1 VKEEYKYIT
10 EYIKEIDK
18 LYKLRMS
25 KELGYRS
32 SLQKLFKNITGI
44 EPINEPDIIECGK
57 PDLLIQKDEI
67 SIGYIETKNINADFN
82 NKTNK
87 EQINRYKES
96 LSNIIVT
103 DYIIFLYYRDNEYIT
118 SINIGKE
125 VDGKIIE
132 NKIDYDKFLEMIKI
146 FTKYEGIKIN
156 NSEKL
161 AKIMANKT
169 RFLKKIIKEIF
180 VVYKDKENSI
190 KEQMNIFKEY
200 LIHDLD
206 ENKFSDI
213 YSQTIAYGLFAAKL
227 YDKSGYKMSRF
238 SVSELIPQSNPFLKR
253 FFHYIMGP
261 DIDEN
266 IKWFVDDFAEFF
278 NKVDIEKI
286 KDEFENKKQDPYIY
300 FYETFL
306 DEYDKKQKKEMG
318 AYYTPIPV
326 VKFIINSVDEIL
338 KKEFELE
345 EGIADS
351 SKIHLPIKYED
362 GKIKQQPYPKVQILD
377 PATGTGTFLSEIID
391 KVYNIFK
398 NENKGMWQE
407 YCENYLIP
415 RIYGFEY
422 LMASYTIAHLKIDM
436 KLKETGYYKKNWEYR
451 RLGIYLTNTLEE
463 FDKNIKELA
472 LLKWLSDEAK
482 EARIIKS
489 ETPVMIVL
497 GNPPYNVKS
506 KNSFEDD
513 IYLSYKK
520 EPGGIENLDEKNMNN
535 LNDDYVKFIGYGHSL
550 INKNKEGILAYIN
563 NNGFLDNS
571 TFRGMRW
578 SLLNTFDK
586 IYIINLH
593 GDVEKNKDSGDKEDE
608 NVFNIKKG
616 VSINIFIK
624 NNKKKENEL
633 ANVYYAEIRG
643 NKNIKYDFLL
653 DSNNI
658 YNIKLEN
665 IKIKEPYYYLSP
677 KLYENEN
684 KYNEYFGIQELFNVY
699 SSGTQTGRDHFTINE
714 NKEILINNINEFL
727 SLDDEKA
734 RERFDLGED
743 TGEWKIKYAKKDL
756 ISNTLINNNFDYD
769 KIIKIQ
775 YRPFDIRYTY
785 FTGNSKGFHRRPAGK
800 IMRHFIIGSNIG
812 LIFKRGLVGNAPT
825 VFVTNTINNLR
836 SWSRTGM
843 IGDDYIAPLYI
854 YPFENDKEKHIN
866 LNSEI
871 LSRIEGITKLK
882 FVDKNIDD
890 DKTFEPIDVLD
901 YIYAV
906 LHSNIYREKYNE
918 QLKTDFP
925 RIKYPKDAE
934 EFKSLKKY
942 GIKLRKL
949 HLMEKNIEVK
959 NNINYPVDGNNEI
972 GKIYYEDEKIYIN
985 ETQYFEK
992 ISVEI
997 WDYFVGGYRPA
1008 YQWLKERKGKNLN
1021 YENIKHFKNIIYV
1034 LSETIEIQKEIDK
1047 IMKITN
1053 W

>member
-1 VKEEYKYIT
+1 MKEDHKYIT

-18 LYKLRMS
+18 LHKLHMS
-25 KELGYRS
+25 KEHGYRLA
-32 SLQKLFKNITGI
+32 LQEFLKKIIKINV
-44 EPINEPDIIECGK
+44 INEPDRIDCGA
-57 PDLLIQKDEI
+57 PDLVICNDDI
-67 SIGYIETKNINADFN
+67 PIGYIETKDINADFN
-82 NKTNK
+82 DKTNK
-87 EQINRYKES
+87 EQINRYKEA

-103 DYIIFLYYRDNEYIT
+103 DYIKFIYYKDNEYIT
-118 SINIGKE
+118 SMNIGKE

-132 NKIDYDKFLEMIKI
+132 NKIEYDKFLEMITI
-146 FTKYEGIKIN
+146 FTGYEGIKIN

-161 AKIMANKT
+161 ARIMANKT
-169 RFLKKIIKEIF
+169 KLLKEIIKEVFLI
-180 VVYKDKENSI
+180 YKDKENSI
-190 KEQMNIFKEY
+190 KEQMKIFKKY

-206 ENKFSDI
+206 ENTFSDI

-227 YDKSGYKMSRF
+227 YDKSGYKMSRM
-238 SVSELIPQSNPFLKR
+238 SVAELIPQSNPFLKR

-261 DIDEN
+261 DIDKN
-266 IKWFVDDFAEFF
+266 IKWFVDDFAELF
-278 NKVDIEKI
+278 NIVDIKKI
-286 KDEFENKKQDPYIY
+286 KNEFENKKQDPYIY

-306 DEYDKKQKKEMG
+306 NEYDKKQKKEIG
-318 AYYTPIPV
+318 AYYTPVPV
-326 VKFIINSVDEIL
+326 VKFIVNSVDEIL

-345 EGIADS
+345 KGIADS
-351 SKIHLPIKYED
+351 SKIYIPIKNRD
-362 GKIKQQPYPKVQILD
+362 GKIEQKPYHKVQILD
-377 PATGTGTFLSEIID
+377 PATGTGTFLAEIID
-391 KVYNIFK
+391 KVYDMFK
-398 NENKGMWQE
+398 NENKGMWQG
-407 YCENYLIP
+407 YCENDLIQ

-436 KLKETGYYKKNWEYR
+436 KLKETGYYKKDWEDK

-463 FDKNIKELA
+463 FDKNIKELT

-482 EARIIKS
+482 EARLIKS
-489 ETPVMIVL
+489 EAPVMIVL

-506 KNSFEDD
+506 KNNFEDD

-520 EPGGIENLDEKNMNN
+520 EPGGIDKLDEKTINSI
-535 LNDDYVKFIGYGHSL
+535 NDDYVKFIGYGHSL

-563 NNGFLDNS
+563 NNGFLDNE

-593 GDVEKNKDSGDKEDE
+593 GDVEKNKDNGDKEDE

-633 ANVYYAEIRG
+633 ANVYYTEIRG

-665 IKIKEPYYYLSP
+665 IKIKEPYYYLFP

-684 KYNEYFGIQELFNVY
+684 KYNKYFGIQELFNAY

-714 NKEILINNINEFL
+714 NKEVLINNINEFL

-734 RERFDLGED
+734 RKRFDLGED

-756 ISNTLINNNFDYD
+756 ISNTLINNNFDHD

-775 YRPFDIRYTY
+775 YRPFDIRYTC

-800 IMRHFIIGSNIG
+800 IMRHFIVGNNIG
-812 LIFKRGLVGNAPT
+812 LIFKRGLVGNSAT
-825 VFVTNTINNLR
+825 VFITNIITNGR

-843 IGDDYIAPLYI
+843 IGDDYIAPLFI
-854 YPFENDKEKHIN
+854 YPFENDKEKQVN

-871 LSRIEGITKLK
+871 ISRIKELTNLE

-890 DKTFEPIDVLD
+890 NKTFEPIDVLD

-906 LHSNIYREKYNE
+906 LHSNVYRKKYNE

-934 EFKSLKKY
+934 EFKSLIKY

-949 HLMEKNIEVK
+949 HLMEENKEVK
-959 NNINYPVDGNNEI
+959 KDINYPVDGSNEI
-972 GKIYYEDEKIYIN
+972 GKIYHEGEKIYIN

-997 WDYFVGGYRPA
+997 YDYFVGGYRPA
-1008 YQWLKERKGKNLN
+1008 YQWLKERKGKILS
-1021 YENIKHFKNIIYV
+1021 YENIKHYKNIIYI

-1047 IMKITN
+1047 IMEITD